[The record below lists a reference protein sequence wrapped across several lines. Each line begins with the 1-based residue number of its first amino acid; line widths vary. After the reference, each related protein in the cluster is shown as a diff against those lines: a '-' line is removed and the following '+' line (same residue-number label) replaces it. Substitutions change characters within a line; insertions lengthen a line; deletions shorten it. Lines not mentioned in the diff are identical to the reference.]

1 MSRGLGRGEAAEQRC
16 FLQEATQW
24 RRFQRWE
31 RTWGR
36 GMKVNGPRLMQR
48 DRESMGDGDG
58 CSVSRVLW
66 GEAPVQRSSLPLMC
80 VAQSRSPGKPG

>member
-1 MSRGLGRGEAAEQRC
+1 
-16 FLQEATQW
+16 
-24 RRFQRWE
+24 
-31 RTWGR
+31 
-36 GMKVNGPRLMQR
+36 MKVNGPRLMQR